1 MEVFRSLLRFILK
14 VKELYLHATQTFH
27 VEICMF
33 ALVLDDVPSKSS
45 RKRLPRKCKKVV
57 VTRAGHLHMRMS
69 PNDFELSQ

>member
-33 ALVLDDVPSKSS
+33 TLVLDALFKVLISDS
-45 RKRLPRKCKKVV
+45 LGNWKKWLELELH
-57 VTRAGHLHMRMS
+57 GHL
-69 PNDFELSQ
+69 